1 MTGQDD
7 QTDAIQLHFC
17 QRCGISIPEA
27 DIETGRAKAA
37 PGGYVC
43 VGCIYQARD
52 EDIAPRPAA
61 SRAPRPANSSAGAK
75 AMATVAILYI
85 VGVTTFLLAREL
97 NRKQQRIVLPP
108 IATAQDITAL
118 SRKLDDVDKE
128 TRKAL
133 SQLQSNDNAQRED
146 LSKLDLGIGRVQRR
160 IDDLAARVKMQR
172 KDLLDMIVEI
182 GDRTIGIDRSTR
194 DILRRIT
201 GLERGGGDE
210 PGEPTPPVVKKDPT
224 KETKDTP
231 PVKVVDP
238 ARKKQIEKL
247 VEKML
252 NRRTD
257 KQERFNAAVQLGDM
271 QDPSAVEA
279 LVTALKK
286 DSYDLV
292 RRAAAYSLGM
302 LGKHAAKAVPDLIA
316 QLDDKQP
323 YVGYMCEVALRDIT
337 KAVLGAPV
345 TFHFD
350 PIMSLKER
358 RAIQSKWEAWY
369 GKNKANLTPK

>member
-1 MTGQDD
+1 MTGQD

-27 DIETGRAKAA
+27 DIATGRAKAA

-52 EDIAPRPAA
+52 EELTPKAA
-61 SRAPRPANSSAGAK
+61 AVRAPRTANPSTGAK
-75 AMATVAILYI
+75 AMAAVAILYM
-85 VGVTTFLLAREL
+85 VGVTTFLLVREL
-97 NRKQQRIVLPP
+97 NRKEPRIVLPP
-108 IATAQDITAL
+108 IATAQDIRAL
-118 SRKLDDVDKE
+118 SRKLDNVDNQ

-133 SQLQSNDNAQRED
+133 SELQSNDNAQRED
-146 LSKLDLGIGRVQRR
+146 SSKLNRGIDRIQRR
-160 IDDLAARVKMQR
+160 VDDLVAHVNTQR

-182 GDRTIGIDRSTR
+182 GDRTIGIDRATK
-194 DILRRIT
+194 DILREIS

-210 PGEPTPPVVKKDPT
+210 PGEPPPPVVSSDPNE
-224 KETKDTP
+224 ETKTNPHP
-231 PVKVVDP
+231 PVVDRE
-238 ARKKQIEKL
+238 RKEQIEKL
-247 VEKML
+247 SQKML
-252 NRRTD
+252 NRRTV
-257 KQERFNAAVQLGDM
+257 KQERFNAAVQLGDL
-271 QDPSAVEA
+271 QDPDAVDA

-316 QLDDKQP
+316 QMDDKQP
-323 YVGYMCEVALRDIT
+323 HVGYMCAVALRDIT

-350 PIMSLKER
+350 PNMSLKER
-358 RAIQSKWEAWY
+358 RAVQAKWEAWHE
-369 GKNKANLTPK
+369 KNKANLTPK